1 MLWVGKY
8 MGKTYKR
15 NGNWKKDR
23 RDQNFKKSK
32 KFKEFKKG
40 GFTPLKTNLPSVDE
54 EPTEITDDS
63 IPNNP

>member
-1 MLWVGKY
+1 

-15 NGNWKKDR
+15 NDRWKRDR

-40 GFTPLKTNLPSVDE
+40 GFTPPKTNLPPVD
-54 EPTEITDDS
+54 EPTEATIDDA
-63 IPNNP
+63 IPDNS

>member
-1 MLWVGKY
+1 
-8 MGKTYKR
+8 MGKTIRR
-15 NGNWKKDR
+15 NDRWKKDR

-40 GFTPLKTNLPSVDE
+40 GFTPLKANLPPVDE
-54 EPTEITDDS
+54 EPTEIDDN

>member
-1 MLWVGKY
+1 

-15 NGNWKKDR
+15 NDRWKRDR

-40 GFTPLKTNLPSVDE
+40 GFTPQKSNPPMVDE
-54 EPTEITDDS
+54 EPTEIVDDNIAS
-63 IPNNP
+63 